1 MVEHILN
8 WRGSHASARGAN
20 LNGVEAYLQYYFIV
34 PVFFAWNW
42 GGGGGSPQAPSSSVT
57 ALKSI
62 CKSWERTDITR
73 LKQELERTKIY
84 YQSPAC
90 LVGSSSTILSEGP
103 LSDQKYQL
111 EYLSFEQR
119 NIHVLNFLILITR
132 KTRETVIVREI
143 ILINIW
149 FTVYLI

>member
-1 MVEHILN
+1 MRVPEALTWMGSKHICNIIL
-8 WRGSHASARGAN
+8 
-20 LNGVEAYLQYYFIV
+20 LYQYFLLEIGGR
-34 PVFFAWNW
+34 
-42 GGGGGSPQAPSSSVT
+42 GGGEEGSPQAPSSSVT